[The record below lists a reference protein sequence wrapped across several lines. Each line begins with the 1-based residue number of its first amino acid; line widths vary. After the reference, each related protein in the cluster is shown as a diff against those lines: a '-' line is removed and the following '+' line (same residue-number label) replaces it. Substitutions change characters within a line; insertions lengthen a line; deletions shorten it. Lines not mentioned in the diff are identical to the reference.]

1 MNQHEPKSY
10 ILKQSLN
17 GRKNIKTPKVSNTI
31 LLLLMGTHAIP
42 MRRGGHFFFAWEVS
56 GLLQTLEHNQ
66 AIVSIASYL
75 SKYLIFLLFNRW
87 YFYDYVIFRF
97 LIIYF

>member
-56 GLLQTLEHNQ
+56 GLLQTLDHNQ
-66 AIVSIASYL
+66 AIYCEHRVL
-75 SKYLIFLLFNRW
+75 SK
-87 YFYDYVIFRF
+87 
-97 LIIYF
+97 